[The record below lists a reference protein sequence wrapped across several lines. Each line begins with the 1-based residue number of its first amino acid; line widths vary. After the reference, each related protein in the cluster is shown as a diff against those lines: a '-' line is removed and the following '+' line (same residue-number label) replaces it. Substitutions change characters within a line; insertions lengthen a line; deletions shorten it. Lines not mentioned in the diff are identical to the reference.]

1 MRLTALQGIRVLE
14 LGRMVPAAFCAQM
27 LADSGAAVV
36 KVEPPGGDP
45 ARRFGPF
52 VGDQGPETSALF
64 LALNRNKRSVTLDHT
79 STAGREALE
88 RLLGWADVL
97 VTNLSPRE
105 LDAAGLDPMA
115 LSERHRRLVVV
126 AVTPYGLT
134 GPYRDRPATDL
145 TISAAGG
152 LSVGIGDPDR
162 EPLALPELQA
172 GHQSGLA
179 AAIGAMA
186 ALFARRRTGRGQ
198 VVDVSETDVLATVHT
213 GYHLPNFLYRGIGG
227 IRAGHRMGLG
237 LYPMTVLPCAD
248 GYVYLSCPQM
258 EQWQRFLHLMG
269 DPAWT
274 EEPRY
279 RNRRAMTEEYPDEV
293 DALLIPWLMQH
304 TRAELFTMCREAH
317 IPCAPLNTIA
327 DVVADDHLRERGF
340 FERIDHPVAG
350 TATYPGVPFRIS
362 GDAGTPHRP
371 APLLG
376 EHTAEVAAEVGIDT
390 EVASAGQTVNAP
402 QTRALSGIR
411 ILDFGTAWAG
421 PMAGQILADLGAEV
435 IKIESHTRMDG
446 LRLGRPIIGEDAA
459 GGDRGEWPEL
469 QPIFHALNRNKLGV
483 TINMKTPE
491 GVELIRQLAT
501 HSDATLS
508 NYSPHVLDRLGLG
521 FDSLRAVRPDIVMV
535 EMTAAGD
542 SGPLRDIVSYNSIIL
557 GLSGFGSLLG
567 YEDEFIGMTQ
577 TGFADAVASLTAAY
591 ALLVGL
597 WERDT
602 TSEGRHVELSEWE
615 ATTALLGMQIVDYSV
630 TGREARAAGNASR
643 TMAPHGNY
651 PTADGWIGIAVR
663 DDAEWERL
671 ADLAGHRDWLSPGFA
686 TAPLRLERRGELD
699 ALVAAWSRTQSGED
713 LAERLTSKDVP
724 AAQVMT
730 IADQFADPHFGE
742 RGIHLELEHPRVG
755 AEYVHGFPFHLSAT
769 PASLERPAPL
779 LGQHNAD
786 VLGAL
791 LKLPETEMT
800 RLAEA
805 GVIN

>member
-1 MRLTALQGIRVLE
+1 
-14 LGRMVPAAFCAQM
+14 MVPAAFCAQ
-27 LADSGAAVV
+27 LLGDSGADVV
-36 KVEPPGGDP
+36 KVEPPDGDP
-45 ARRFGPF
+45 ARRHGPF
-52 VGDQGPETSALF
+52 VGEEGPETSALF
-64 LALNRNKRSVTLDHT
+64 LALNRNKRGVTLDYTTPSGH
-79 STAGREALE
+79 E
-88 RLLGWADVL
+88 LLDRMLSRADVL
-97 VTNLSPRE
+97 VTNLPPRE
-105 LDAAGLDPMA
+105 LEETGLDPA
-115 LSERHRRLVVV
+115 VLTERHPRLVVV
-126 AVTPYGLT
+126 AITPYGLS

-145 TISAAGG
+145 TLSAAGG
-152 LSVGIGDPDR
+152 LSVGIGDPGR
-162 EPLALPELQA
+162 EPLALPDLQA
-172 GHQSGLA
+172 SHQSGLA
-179 AAIGAMA
+179 AAIGTMA
-186 ALFARRRTGRGQ
+186 ALFARRRTGVGQ

-213 GYHLPNFLYRGIGG
+213 GYHLPNFLYRGVGG

-304 TRAELFTMCREAH
+304 TKAELFAMCREAH
-317 IPCAPLNTIA
+317 VPCAPLNTIA
-327 DVVADDHLRERGF
+327 DVVTDAHLRERGF

-362 GDAGTPHRP
+362 GDAGTSHGR

-376 EHTAEVAAEVGIDT
+376 EHTAEVAAEVAADP
-390 EVASAGQTVNAP
+390 EVAPAGHDASAP
-402 QTRALSGIR
+402 QMKALSGIR

-491 GVELIRQLAT
+491 GVELVRRLAA
-501 HSDATLS
+501 HCDATLS
-508 NYSPHVLDRLGLG
+508 NYSPHVLSRLGLG
-521 FDSLRAVRPDIVMV
+521 FEDLRRVNPEIVMV

-567 YEDEFIGMTQ
+567 YEDAFIGMTQ

-597 WERDT
+597 WGREDT
-602 TSEGRHVELSEWE
+602 GAGRHVELSEWE
-615 ATTALLGMQIVDYSV
+615 ATTALLGMQIVDYSA
-630 TGREARAAGNASR
+630 TGRLAEAVGNASA

-651 PTADGWIGIAVR
+651 ETSDGWIAIAVR
-663 DDAEWERL
+663 GDAEWKRL
-671 ADLAGHRDWLSPGFA
+671 ADEAGHQEWLRPDFA
-686 TAPLRLERRGELD
+686 TVDGRVRRRTELD
-699 ALVAAWSRTQSGED
+699 ALVSAWTRTQSSAD
-713 LAERLTSKDVP
+713 LAARLTASGIP
-724 AAQVMT
+724 AAPVMT

-742 RGIHLELEHPRVG
+742 RGIHRELEHPKVG
-755 AEYVHGFPFHLSAT
+755 AEYVHGFPFQLSAT
-769 PASLERPAPL
+769 PASLDRPAPL

-786 VLGAL
+786 ILGGL
-791 LKLPETEMT
+791 LGLPETEMT

-805 GVIN
+805 GVIH